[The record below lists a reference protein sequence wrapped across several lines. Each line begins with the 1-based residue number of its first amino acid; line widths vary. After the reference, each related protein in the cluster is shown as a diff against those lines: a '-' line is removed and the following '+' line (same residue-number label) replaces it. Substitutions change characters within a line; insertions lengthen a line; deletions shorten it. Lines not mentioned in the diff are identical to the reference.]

1 MTFLP
6 GIELVKEQ
14 LDNQTQYRF
23 YLAILSLVIILESL
37 LLAFC
42 LVTMYRVLWQ
52 HSMWRSS
59 ILLTFY
65 MFATLAISTR
75 LIASFAKYS
84 MSPTIVILMAVEP
97 IA

>member
-52 HSMWRSS
+52 H
-59 ILLTFY
+59 
-65 MFATLAISTR
+65 
-75 LIASFAKYS
+75 
-84 MSPTIVILMAVEP
+84 
-97 IA
+97 